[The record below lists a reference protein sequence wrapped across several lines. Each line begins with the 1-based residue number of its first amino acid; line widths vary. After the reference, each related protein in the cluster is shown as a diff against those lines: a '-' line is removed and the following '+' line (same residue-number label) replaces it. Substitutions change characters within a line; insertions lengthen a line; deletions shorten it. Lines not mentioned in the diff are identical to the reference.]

1 MALSFIAQPPTP
13 HPAYNPSVW
22 FIDSTNKNLPGF
34 RYIVQIY
41 TSSTA
46 ALLAEFKVAPR
57 PGDGYGYIDVSKILQ
72 SQVLNDLELANITSY
87 DADDSSVYRYDIHFG
102 EEYIDQWPF
111 SDYQFAAGNFV
122 DLTNFALTPHPYIVG
137 DQIAVTL
144 NAVYNNYLDNING
157 YYTVT
162 AVPNAFTVT
171 VNNTFPGVGPVTP
184 GVTSFAD
191 GRKVR
196 VLSLLVKFGRN
207 AFNRAYSFESFQSYS
222 PLTVLPNQPGTEIL
236 NNAPGTGFK
245 CKDYQYLFWNF
256 YDNNTDFI
264 DEVRFVN
271 DAGEVFFKSTPAVP
285 PLSTTIKGVS
295 VGPGNL
301 GVLTPIGPAVL
312 PLIKPNTL
320 YYDVFGYST
329 AFGAATTLSKR
340 VYIDRIC
347 PINET
352 QLLFMDRAGS
362 WSSFAFSLR
371 QRTNQTI
378 TRDDWR
384 AELGDLGGGG
394 VTNQWGYELSDAGLR
409 TSSVTLEER
418 YTLGTDFMTDEMS
431 VYFSELITSPELYM
445 QLETAGPWRRVIITD
460 NGYEIQRTKNK
471 RLIRNTVTV
480 RLAVDDNINI

>member
-1 MALSFIAQPPTP
+1 M
-13 HPAYNPSVW
+13 
-22 FIDSTNKNLPGF
+22 
-34 RYIVQIY
+34 
-41 TSSTA
+41 
-46 ALLAEFKVAPR
+46 
-57 PGDGYGYIDVSKILQ
+57 
-72 SQVLNDLELANITSY
+72 
-87 DADDSSVYRYDIHFG
+87 
-102 EEYIDQWPF
+102 
-111 SDYQFAAGNFV
+111 
-122 DLTNFALTPHPYIVG
+122 
-137 DQIAVTL
+137 
-144 NAVYNNYLDNING
+144 
-157 YYTVT
+157 
-162 AVPNAFTVT
+162 
-171 VNNTFPGVGPVTP
+171 
-184 GVTSFAD
+184 
-191 GRKVR
+191 
-196 VLSLLVKFGRN
+196 
-207 AFNRAYSFESFQSYS
+207 
-222 PLTVLPNQPGTEIL
+222 
-236 NNAPGTGFK
+236 
-245 CKDYQYLFWNF
+245 
-256 YDNNTDFI
+256 
-264 DEVRFVN
+264 
-271 DAGEVFFKSTPAVP
+271 
-285 PLSTTIKGVS
+285 
-295 VGPGNL
+295 
-301 GVLTPIGPAVL
+301 
-312 PLIKPNTL
+312 
-320 YYDVFGYST
+320 FGYST